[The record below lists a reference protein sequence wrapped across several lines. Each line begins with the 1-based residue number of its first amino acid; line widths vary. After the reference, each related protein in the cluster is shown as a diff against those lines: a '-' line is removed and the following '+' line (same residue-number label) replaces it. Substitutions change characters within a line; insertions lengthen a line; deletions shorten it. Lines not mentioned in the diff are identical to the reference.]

1 VSGNETVRGLIDE
14 VKSKFVEL
22 KNSTIL
28 AFILKKSDKES
39 ELDENDD
46 VFGYVF
52 DLNSANLSPKNKIP
66 NLNSNEILIL

>member
-1 VSGNETVRGLIDE
+1 MSGNETVQGLIDE

-28 AFILKKSDKES
+28 AFVLKKSDKES

-46 VFGYVF
+46 YGYVF

-66 NLNSNEILIL
+66 NLNSNEIFLL

>member
-1 VSGNETVRGLIDE
+1 MSGNETVQGLIDE

-28 AFILKKSDKES
+28 AFVLKKSDKES

-46 VFGYVF
+46 YGYVF

-66 NLNSNEILIL
+66 NLNANEILIL

>member
-1 VSGNETVRGLIDE
+1 MSGNETVQGLIDE

-28 AFILKKSDKES
+28 AFVLKKSDKES

-46 VFGYVF
+46 YGYVF